1 MRVKVPRVR
10 AAHGRKSGSVD
21 RCGRKQQ
28 PRTPFAPQ
36 TGSLGRSRRDPAKKI
51 ARTHAQAL
59 TTRGLRHYTHRGSL
73 RRHSGSERE
82 EGPTASVPTFF
93 SKRKKY
99 PFPTKRQPTLF
110 GPPAETEKGR
120 NTRKAMGMPAAAPK
134 RLPKTREEREFDN
147 MMRNRRPSVRMHA
160 SCALGRAPWWTCLC
174 ANVRARAGECLVEA
188 TCDRGHV
195 LSRFLDSRCGR
206 TRARWATC
214 TFAR

>member
-51 ARTHAQAL
+51 ARTHAQAV
-59 TTRGLRHYTHRGSL
+59 TTRSLRRYTHRGSL

-82 EGPTASVPTFF
+82 KDQRLRSNFF
-93 SKRKKY
+93 FEEKKIS
-99 PFPTKRQPTLF
+99 FSHKKAANALQ
-110 GPPAETEKGR
+110 PPAETEKGR
-120 NTRKAMGMPAAAPK
+120 NTRKAMGLPAAAPK

-147 MMRNRRPSVRMHA
+147 MMRNRRPSVRMHTC
-160 SCALGRAPWWTCLC
+160 CALGRAPWWTCLC